1 MTKAASNARD
11 RSDEVVL
18 SAAARLFRE
27 QGFAATS
34 VRDVAKAA
42 GMLPGSLHYRYASKD
57 DILVALMERA
67 IDRLVASVL
76 AASSAGETPLE
87 RVRLAMIAH
96 LEMLLS
102 REDSIYVLLYDYRSL
117 APAAEQAIARQ
128 RARYEAFADELIAR
142 AAAEAPIKPGV
153 DLYLV
158 RQFAFGAA
166 NWVAQWFDATWRA
179 VGDDA
184 SARQKLLD
192 QLRRLAEHEASA
204 EHHVVDAGAE
214 EVHEEAEPE
223 EPEHDRRHAGEV
235 VDREVHHLREA
246 RAGLRVLDEVDR
258 GQHAHRDDGE
268 RHQHDQR
275 ERAEDGGEDAAAAHA
290 VRRRAGEELQRHVGR
305 AVPHDLAEDDR
316 EHRDDDRGRDHAER
330 DEGDADRVRARPVVH
345 ARPPSRRC
353 LRRCT

>member
-1 MTKAASNARD
+1 MTKAATSARD
-11 RSDEVVL
+11 RSDDAVL

-102 REDSIYVLLYDYRSL
+102 REDSVYVLLYDFRSL
-117 APAAEQAIARQ
+117 APSAEQAIARQ

-142 AAAEAPIKPGV
+142 AAAETHIKPGV

-166 NWVAQWFDATWRA
+166 NWVAQWFDAKGSYTPA
-179 VGDDA
+179 QIADA
-184 SARQKLLD
+184 FFRYLT
-192 QLRRLAEHEASA
+192 
-204 EHHVVDAGAE
+204 
-214 EVHEEAEPE
+214 
-223 EPEHDRRHAGEV
+223 
-235 VDREVHHLREA
+235 
-246 RAGLRVLDEVDR
+246 
-258 GQHAHRDDGE
+258 
-268 RHQHDQR
+268 
-275 ERAEDGGEDAAAAHA
+275 
-290 VRRRAGEELQRHVGR
+290 
-305 AVPHDLAEDDR
+305 
-316 EHRDDDRGRDHAER
+316 
-330 DEGDADRVRARPVVH
+330 EGTLTMEKR
-345 ARPPSRRC
+345 
-353 LRRCT
+353 